1 MKEVRNIDSKRI
13 FDMSDDN
20 RVIYIRIKGCE
31 TTITANPDGTLNVTH
46 KKSKKFF
53 LRTKK
58 RQISHNSCIKIR

>member
-1 MKEVRNIDSKRI
+1 MKGVRNIDNKRI

-46 KKSKKFF
+46 
-53 LRTKK
+53 TKIEK
-58 RQISHNSCIKIR
+58 ENQE